1 MARGTGYRML
11 RWLET
16 RCAARHLRVGSR
28 RRQQLLRKVGCLSV
42 AAAGHRLHSGAWRAH
57 GEAAYR
63 RFKWDPAQVPADA
76 RTLCAQLVALEA
88 RLSALA
94 RQLGAGADRTPT
106 RHPPASAG
114 GPALR
119 AGGTL

>member
-1 MARGTGYRML
+1 MAGRTVNRFL

-16 RCAARHLRVGSR
+16 RCAGRHLRAGSR
-28 RRQQLLRKVGCLSV
+28 RREQLLRRVGCLSG
-42 AAAGHRLHSGAWRAH
+42 AGAGHRLPSGAWRAH

-76 RTLCAQLVALEA
+76 RALCARLVTLEA

-106 RHPPASAG
+106 RHRTASAYA
-114 GPALR
+114 PALR